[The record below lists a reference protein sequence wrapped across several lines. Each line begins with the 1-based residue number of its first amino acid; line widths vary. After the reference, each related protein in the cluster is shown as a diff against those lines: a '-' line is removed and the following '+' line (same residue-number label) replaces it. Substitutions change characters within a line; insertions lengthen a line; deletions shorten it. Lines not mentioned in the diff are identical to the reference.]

1 MSVMGWGMKTNLPN
15 TAAHTWKI
23 FKLGQKISVGKY
35 LGLSRKYLYPVFA
48 VRSGAGLAAEVQVA
62 GPRRRSAG
70 AMGSHGPWAAM
81 RTPANTRTLFT
92 DGVTHALMSNL

>member
-1 MSVMGWGMKTNLPN
+1 MKRNLPN

-23 FKLGQKISVGKY
+23 FKHGQKISVGKY
-35 LGLSRKYLYPVFA
+35 LGLSRKYLGLSRKYLFPVFA

-92 DGVTHALMSNL
+92 DGVTHHLMANL